1 MTTEPLARATN
12 APTVAEYLLSRL
24 VAAGARHVF
33 GVPGDFNLRLLDVVA
48 DHPDLDWVGTAN
60 ELNGAYA
67 ADGYA
72 RVGGLGVVL
81 TTYGVGELSAFNGL
95 AGSFAEAV
103 PVLHVVGS
111 PATAV
116 RQAGDPV
123 HHSLLDGD
131 MDHFVRALDEVTCA
145 SAVLTSENAAWE
157 IDRVLSVVLER
168 KRPGSISVPSDLVDT
183 PIALTASA
191 PSTGALSAAPVS
203 ALVESATA
211 MLESA
216 SSVVVLVDHLAR
228 HGATAELDAMVRVEN
243 VASAVTVAAK
253 GLIDES
259 VPGFLGVYIGG
270 FSDESVRSAVE
281 NADVVIGVGLWWAD
295 LSSGGFTVKLD
306 PARLIDVQ
314 PARVDVA
321 GEVVDGLPMANAL
334 ATLGE
339 ILADRAPLPVRAAL
353 PALLVE
359 EPPLSGA
366 LTQSVFWERFQ
377 RFLRPGDIVAVD
389 QGTASY
395 GLAPLRLP
403 AGVDVIAQ
411 SLWAS
416 IGYALPAALGAQLA
430 AGGRRR
436 LVLVTGDGAA
446 QMTIQ
451 ELGTFFRRGLD
462 PVVIVLNN
470 DGYTVERAIRGP
482 NAAYNDVAHWNWTV
496 LPAAFG
502 APDRTSVHRVET
514 TVELDKAL
522 AACDGAAGAL
532 AFVEVVLD
540 RLDVPALLNRATEA
554 VARQNEA

>member
-1 MTTEPLARATN
+1 VTTEPLARATN

-33 GVPGDFNLRLLDVVA
+33 GVPGDFNLRLLDAVV

-81 TTYGVGELSAFNGL
+81 TTYGVGELSAINGL

-103 PVLHVVGS
+103 AVLHIVGS

-145 SAVLTSENAAWE
+145 SAVLTAENAARE

-183 PIALTASA
+183 PITLSASTPA
-191 PSTGALSAAPVS
+191 TGALSTAPVA
-203 ALVESATA
+203 ALVEPATT

-216 SSVVVLVDHLAR
+216 STVVVLVDHLAR
-228 HGATAELDAMVRVEN
+228 HAATAELDALVRVEN

-253 GLIDES
+253 GLVDES

-281 NADVVIGVGLWWAD
+281 DADVVIGVGLWWAD

-314 PARVDVA
+314 PARVDVD
-321 GEVVDGLPMANAL
+321 GELVDGLPMANAL

-353 PALLVE
+353 PAPLVE
-359 EPPLSGA
+359 PPPPGLSQA
-366 LTQSVFWERFQ
+366 VFWERFQ

-403 AGVDVIAQ
+403 TGVDVIAQ

-430 AGGRRR
+430 AGGQRR

-446 QMTIQ
+446 QMSIQ

-470 DGYTVERAIRGP
+470 DGYTVERTIRGP
-482 NAAYNDVAHWNWTV
+482 YAAYNDVAHWNWTA

-502 APDRTSVHRVET
+502 APDGTSVHRVET
-514 TVELDKAL
+514 TAELDKAL
-522 AACDGAAGAL
+522 VACDGAAGVL
-532 AFVEVVLD
+532 AFVEVVLG

>member
-1 MTTEPLARATN
+1 VTTEPFARATD

-33 GVPGDFNLRLLDVVA
+33 GVPGDFNLRLLDAVV
-48 DHPDLDWVGTAN
+48 DHPELDWVGTAN

-72 RVGGLGVVL
+72 RVGGFGVVL
-81 TTYGVGELSAFNGL
+81 TTYGVGELSALNGL

-116 RQAGDPV
+116 RQAGTPV

-145 SAVLTSENAAWE
+145 SAVLTAENAARE

-183 PIALTASA
+183 PITLTASA
-191 PSTGALSAAPVS
+191 PSAGALSAAPVS

-228 HGATAELDAMVRVEN
+228 HGVTAELDALVRVEN

-259 VPGFLGVYIGG
+259 VPGFLGVYVGG
-270 FSDESVRSAVE
+270 LSDEAVRSAVE
-281 NADVVIGVGLWWAD
+281 DADVVIGVGLWWAD

-334 ATLGE
+334 ATLSE
-339 ILADRAPLPVRAAL
+339 ILADRARLPVRAAL
-353 PALLVE
+353 PAPPVE
-359 EPPLSGA
+359 GPPLSGA
-366 LTQSVFWERFQ
+366 LTQAVFWERFQ
-377 RFLRPGDIVAVD
+377 WFLRPGDIVAVD

-395 GLAPLRLP
+395 GLTPLRLP
-403 AGVDVIAQ
+403 TGVDVIAQ
-411 SLWAS
+411 SLWCS
-416 IGYALPAALGAQLA
+416 IGYALPAALGAQIA

-436 LVLVTGDGAA
+436 VVLVTGDGAA

-451 ELGTFFRRGLD
+451 ELGTFIRRGLD
-462 PVVIVLNN
+462 PVVIVFNN

-482 NAAYNDVAHWNWTV
+482 NAVYNDVAHWNWRA

-502 APDRTSVHRVET
+502 APDGTSVHRVET
-514 TVELDKAL
+514 SSELDKAL